1 MLKLKSQLKGSK
13 IGVNWISSDNNW
25 VFRVKNEIVHFQII
39 LHRFEVA
46 GLLSLVGARLT
57 KLHLMLEG
65 RGQAANDAQAA
76 NNDSQV

>member
-1 MLKLKSQLKGSK
+1 
-13 IGVNWISSDNNW
+13 
-25 VFRVKNEIVHFQII
+25 
-39 LHRFEVA
+39 
-46 GLLSLVGARLT
+46 LVGARLT

>member
-1 MLKLKSQLKGSK
+1 MLMLKSQLKGSK
-13 IGVNWISSDNNW
+13 IGVNWTSSDNNW
-25 VFRVKNEIVHFQII
+25 VFRVKNEIVHFQLT

-57 KLHLMLEG
+57 KLHLMFEG